1 MYCSYGVLRQTPELI
16 INQFYLFYLTVG
28 QKNVLRKISCQGCR
42 VISTHFLIRKELFG
56 ERVFEHLGCAVK
68 YLEGN
73 TGHAVQQLND
83 AVNRFDCSK
92 SLIQSY

>member
-1 MYCSYGVLRQTPELI
+1 MYCSCGVLRQMPESN

-28 QKNVLRKISCQGCR
+28 QKTVLGKISCQGCR
-42 VISTHFLIRKELFG
+42 VISADFLVRRELFG
-56 ERVFEHLGCAVK
+56 ERGFEHLGCAVK

-83 AVNRFDCSK
+83 AVSRFDCSK